1 MICCKYCL
9 AISGYPFCRFGR
21 VALYV
26 AWMLA
31 SVSVGEHPYLAEAYP
46 MSPYITP
53 SLFRRSFPL
62 SFFFFALLQNC
73 LRVAQPPPPA
83 PPTLYGSSC
92 RCFQRAVPGTASLIT
107 SEALLQPSTIGISCL
122 CRGMMRGKLQ
132 GPPRACSSSLCS
144 GAAARRASSAKAVI
158 RRLHVVCPCKCSV
171 ARFIPRPQST
181 GIST

>member
-1 MICCKYCL
+1 M
-9 AISGYPFCRFGR
+9 
-21 VALYV
+21 YV
-26 AWMLA
+26 TWMLA
-31 SVSVGEHPYLAEAYP
+31 SVSLGEHPYLAQAYP

-107 SEALLQPSTIGISCL
+107 SEALLQPSTISISCL
-122 CRGMMRGKLQ
+122 CRVRHSASAAGAAQ
-132 GPPRACSSSLCS
+132 SSS
-144 GAAARRASSAKAVI
+144 RRALRSAASYSETLVKTAIGVDGGSW
-158 RRLHVVCPCKCSV
+158 RS
-171 ARFIPRPQST
+171 ASM
-181 GIST
+181 